1 MFQLPVSDNI
11 GLAWFLALWIGYTL
25 HTDRVTPR
33 EHSLRASM
41 HKNRNRWMQQV
52 LKRENRI
59 MDTQILGQLGQGAFF
74 KFTWSLRQFNY
85 CAVLVGAAPVIGER
99 RDDEWI
105 RRTAWLSTLAS
116 KDFNQGLRAYYFGIS
131 VIAWFISGWM
141 FMIATAAVVGVLY
154 WREYHSQALRTLELP
169 LAESPA
175 RKPTP

>member
-1 MFQLPVSDNI
+1 M
-11 GLAWFLALWIGYTL
+11 
-25 HTDRVTPR
+25 
-33 EHSLRASM
+33 
-41 HKNRNRWMQQV
+41 
-52 LKRENRI
+52 
-59 MDTQILGQLGQGAFF
+59 
-74 KFTWSLRQFNY
+74 
-85 CAVLVGAAPVIGER
+85 IGEP

-154 WREYHSQALRTLELP
+154 WREYHSQVLRTLELP